1 MPRGRRRGRPA
12 SGDAPAEAPPHVV
25 RFLPQEP
32 PGERLLS
39 AHQPSQSHFWGE
51 PAHCSDGTDLGEVM
65 VTLDFNL
72 GFSPALAGCRGQATR
87 PL

>member
-1 MPRGRRRGRPA
+1 M
-12 SGDAPAEAPPHVV
+12 DAP
-25 RFLPQEP
+25 LPVMHLQKP
-32 PGERLLS
+32 RPTSYVSCLKSPQDRGSSL
-39 AHQPSQSHFWGE
+39 HTQPSQSHFWGE

-72 GFSPALAGCRGQATR
+72 GFPPPPVGCHGQATS